1 MKLQSTYQ
9 RFASG
14 ANFLQPL
21 VLLVL
26 RVYWGWQ
33 FAQTGWGKL
42 THIDRT
48 AHYFASLHIPL
59 PTFSTIAAGS
69 TELIGGA
76 LLIVGLLSRF
86 AALAL
91 AIVMAVAFLTSESDA
106 VHHLFSD
113 PDKFTGATPF
123 LFLLVSLIVL
133 AFGPGSLSIDR
144 FAFGAGKAS
153 AK

>member
-1 MKLQSTYQ
+1 MKFQSTYQ
-9 RFASG
+9 RFASA

-42 THIDRT
+42 THLERT
-48 AHYFASLHIPL
+48 AQYFDSLHIPA
-59 PTFSTIAAGS
+59 PTFSAIATGS

-76 LLIVGLLSRF
+76 LLVVGLLSRF
-86 AALAL
+86 AGLAL
-91 AIVMAVAFLTSESDA
+91 GTVMVVAFLTTETEA
-106 VHHLFSD
+106 VHNLFND

-123 LFLLVSLIVL
+123 LFLLVSVIIL
-133 AFGPGSLSIDR
+133 AFGPGSLSLDR
-144 FAFGAGKAS
+144 FVFGAANKP